1 MKRLLMLIPLVL
13 LCCLAVGCISR
24 DYVAPTDVEAD
35 IQAIKDSVAELE
47 AAVNMGDVDKI
58 MSFYADNAV
67 RIPPNEP
74 ALIGKEAIQRL
85 SRQAADEFD
94 LQEVYEVKNVKISG
108 DMAVAHI
115 AWSSTVT
122 IKASGET
129 VNPKGNGMRVYERQ
143 SDGDWKC
150 IYSIWSDETLV
161 HPE

>member
-1 MKRLLMLIPLVL
+1 MKRLLMLIPLVFV
-13 LCCLAVGCISR
+13 CCLGCQQGEE
-24 DYVAPTDVEAD
+24 VATVDVEGN